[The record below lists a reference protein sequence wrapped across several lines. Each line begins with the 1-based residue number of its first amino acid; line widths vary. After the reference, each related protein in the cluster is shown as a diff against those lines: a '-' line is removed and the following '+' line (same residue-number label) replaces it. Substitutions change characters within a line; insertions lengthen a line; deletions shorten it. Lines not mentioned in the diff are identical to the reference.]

1 LRLLA
6 VLTVAGICGV
16 LALPAA
22 SAAPV
27 TGPPSVLA
35 MPGIPGIPDCKD
47 APLAERPGTG
57 LPGALDPAPDPV
69 PAEADPFAD
78 NPTTSLYE
86 QYGYAGLS
94 WHTYDLGCGGS
105 VRDPAAAT
113 DTMIGN
119 LLLSAAVWLTAATN
133 GLHNQVADPASY
145 MAPLDRVVTA
155 VTTRLHDA
163 IWSPWGAVALLAVA
177 ALLLYHAMRGQL
189 SAVVAG
195 AGWALLVL
203 AVLAAVTAYPSRAAS
218 FFDDTITTTIGSLQ
232 ARTAGLHGT
241 TTAGPDATRAQ
252 GALTVDRVFYDAW
265 LRGQLGATDTT
276 AARRWGPVL
285 FQAGAVSWSEAAAAA
300 TPDAAKE
307 LTERKAEQWSTT
319 AAEVTAHPAH
329 QDRDAA
335 GVEAGG
341 RLVTQQLRHRGR
353 QGLEPDPVE
362 HLAHG

>member
-1 LRLLA
+1 
-6 VLTVAGICGV
+6 
-16 LALPAA
+16 
-22 SAAPV
+22 
-27 TGPPSVLA
+27 
-35 MPGIPGIPDCKD
+35 
-47 APLAERPGTG
+47 
-57 LPGALDPAPDPV
+57 
-69 PAEADPFAD
+69 
-78 NPTTSLYE
+78 
-86 QYGYAGLS
+86 
-94 WHTYDLGCGGS
+94 
-105 VRDPAAAT
+105 
-113 DTMIGN
+113 
-119 LLLSAAVWLTAATN
+119 
-133 GLHNQVADPASY
+133 
-145 MAPLDRVVTA
+145 
-155 VTTRLHDA
+155 
-163 IWSPWGAVALLAVA
+163 
-177 ALLLYHAMRGQL
+177 MRGQL